1 MMEKDEYDTGI
12 PGVEQARLDEALHVL
27 KRIEAVDKKK
37 GYARL
42 VQPLRQRERRL
53 RVWRRIAVCA
63 AVMFPL
69 AVGILWLSK
78 IPSTEILPLVKT
90 DSIVPGGNRA
100 RLILADKSEIFL
112 DTVITRD
119 IVELAGVSV
128 RKEGKG
134 VVYESRQQAKE
145 DKIAYNEL
153 VVPRGGEYD
162 IILEDGTHVWL
173 NAESRLKYPA
183 VFTGKERRVYLE
195 GEGYFDV
202 ARDTAKPFF
211 VETRE
216 QSVRVL
222 GTAFNIYAY
231 TSERVNYATLVR
243 GQVLVED
250 KRTGAD
256 RVLRPGEQ
264 VCLNAT
270 DGGAVVREV
279 DVRKEIAWKDGL
291 FVFNGQTLEQIM
303 RKLAR
308 WYNITV
314 FYRNEE
320 AKDMLFKGNLPR
332 YSDFRTVLSV
342 LEKSSNVK
350 FSVQDRVVMISI

>member
-1 MMEKDEYDTGI
+1 MMEKDEHDI
-12 PGVEQARLDEALHVL
+12 EVPGVEQAKLDEAIHVL

-37 GYARL
+37 GYDRL
-42 VQPLRQRERRL
+42 VKPLRQRERRL
-53 RVWRRIAVCA
+53 RAWRRIAACA
-63 AVMFPL
+63 AVVFPL
-69 AVGILWLSK
+69 AIGSLWLSK
-78 IPSTEILPLVKT
+78 TPSTEILPFVKA
-90 DSIVPGGNRA
+90 DSIVPGSNKA
-100 RLILADKSEIFL
+100 RLILADKSEIVL
-112 DTVITRD
+112 DTVATRD
-119 IVELAGVSV
+119 IIELAGVSV

-134 VVYESRQQAKE
+134 VIYESRQQTQE
-145 DKIAYNEL
+145 DKIVYNEL

-162 IILEDGTHVWL
+162 ITLADGTHVWL

-216 QSVRVL
+216 QSVQVL
-222 GTAFNIYAY
+222 GTAFNVYAY
-231 TSERVNYATLVR
+231 AGERVNYATLVR

-250 KRTGAD
+250 KQTGAN

-264 VCLNAT
+264 VCLDVT
-270 DGGAVVREV
+270 DGKAVVREV

-303 RKLAR
+303 SKLAR

-314 FYRNEE
+314 FYQNAE

-332 YSDFRTVLSV
+332 YSDFRTVLEV
-342 LEKSSNVK
+342 LEKSSDVK
-350 FSVQDRVVMISI
+350 FTIRDRLVVISI